1 MDKYG
6 RYNAGPLKNFRKTDV
21 VHKAIT
27 DYDRKRFKDYR
38 NQVAKEL
45 VIGGGTLLA
54 GALSI
59 NPIARGVITAGKGI
73 RKAVKLA
80 GSIGNT
86 KKADTVGNRLRQSQ
100 SIMGKSPKDKPFSNR
115 TSMVTQDNKT
125 ASTKN
130 PMLGTVMGTSAST
143 KYYRTLTKAVEQG
156 PNKFFSKGRS
166 AKTGIT
172 AGKRTPARYSP
183 EENVVM
189 PKTGAQGGTSKG
201 SLLRYKKY

>member
-1 MDKYG
+1 
-6 RYNAGPLKNFRKTDV
+6 
-21 VHKAIT
+21 
-27 DYDRKRFKDYR
+27 
-38 NQVAKEL
+38 
-45 VIGGGTLLA
+45 
-54 GALSI
+54 
-59 NPIARGVITAGKGI
+59 
-73 RKAVKLA
+73 
-80 GSIGNT
+80 
-86 KKADTVGNRLRQSQ
+86 
-100 SIMGKSPKDKPFSNR
+100 
-115 TSMVTQDNKT
+115 
-125 ASTKN
+125 
-130 PMLGTVMGTSAST
+130 MGTSAST

>member
-1 MDKYG
+1 MDKDN
-6 RYNAGPLKNFRKTDV
+6 RRDKKLFTPDERKNRKEIANSLMV
-21 VHKAIT
+21 V
-27 DYDRKRFKDYR
+27 
-38 NQVAKEL
+38 
-45 VIGGGTLLA
+45 GGTLLA
-54 GALSI
+54 GVASI
-59 NPIARGVITAGKGI
+59 HPIGRAVKGI

-100 SIMGKSPKDKPFSNR
+100 AIMGKSPKDKPFSNR
-115 TSMVTQDNKT
+115 RSMVTQDNKT

-172 AGKRTPARYSP
+172 PHKRSHRHGTSSYNREDGFQP
-183 EENVVM
+183 NF
-189 PKTGAQGGTSKG
+189 GAMGGTSKG